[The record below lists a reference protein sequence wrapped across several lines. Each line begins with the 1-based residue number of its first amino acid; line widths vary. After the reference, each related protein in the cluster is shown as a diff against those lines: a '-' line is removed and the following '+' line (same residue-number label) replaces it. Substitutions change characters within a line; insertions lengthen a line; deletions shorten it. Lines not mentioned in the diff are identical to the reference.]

1 MVLPRILS
9 RSSLR
14 RATRRGRRHSHVV
27 GRGFSASALTARRP
41 ADVGWSTPT
50 HVRRD
55 TERLTSTRAPA
66 PMSQA
71 ESMSNDRIS
80 KEAVALGAAVLLV
93 GGSMLLAGQSQQPTD
108 RTGAKASSPSFV
120 VAVNSSSG
128 AAASAAWNA
137 SGMTNLPGD
146 VLVLPPSTSTACP
159 ERISDAARAGGVI
172 SSSAGCSARIRV
184 APRRSTPAAA
194 GRRRATRAW
203 RIGGAGG
210 RRLDAAGAG
219 PCPRRTAQRCCGA
232 RAGR

>member
-1 MVLPRILS
+1 
-9 RSSLR
+9 
-14 RATRRGRRHSHVV
+14 
-27 GRGFSASALTARRP
+27 
-41 ADVGWSTPT
+41 
-50 HVRRD
+50 
-55 TERLTSTRAPA
+55 
-66 PMSQA
+66 
-71 ESMSNDRIS
+71 MSNDRIS

-172 SSSAGCSARIRV
+172 SSSAGCSAPDPGRATALNASLRQAADEQRGRGGSVVLVGDGWTQQVPVPVPVEQRSDAAALARAMKDAQVAGAVPDLRGIEVVVAGPKPPADVKRV
-184 APRRSTPAAA
+184 WEAYFAAA
-194 GRRRATRAW
+194 GVSTVQWIA
-203 RIGGAGG
+203 
-210 RRLDAAGAG
+210 
-219 PCPRRTAQRCCGA
+219 P
-232 RAGR
+232 